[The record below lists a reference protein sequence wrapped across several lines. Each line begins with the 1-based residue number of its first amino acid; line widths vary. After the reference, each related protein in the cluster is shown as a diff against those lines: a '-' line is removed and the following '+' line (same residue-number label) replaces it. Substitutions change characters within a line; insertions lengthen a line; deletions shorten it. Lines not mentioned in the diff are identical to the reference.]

1 MEQVQLPSNF
11 KKNVRFVVDTYTGQ
25 GIAFSDG
32 FQKDIIQN
40 AMGARPG
47 YKFNNWSCRIDLID
61 NEKGRLLII
70 EDEGTVGLT
79 GPNLSMTEIAR
90 LSDKEE
96 EIPATCRLARFSS
109 LFNSGGN
116 ETGGGL
122 FGIGKMM
129 YTAASDSYTYCF
141 DSLTTEGNYV
151 ANKVESGKIN
161 ERAFEGQEAKD
172 FILRETGLTE
182 KTSVGTRIVI
192 FSPNKEIADDITSGK
207 IKDYIRESWWI
218 LMKRMNDDSGIY
230 VNGEKVAKFI
240 TPEYE
245 NSFDLEEPFEYRP
258 DYSVK
263 HFGFYVAKDSSCP
276 FTGFAYY
283 RKGMK
288 IGEVDIREAKIPEKI
303 ANRYWGYIEVDD
315 RWEKELAEI
324 ENNIHYGI
332 NKGKKRSVCY
342 QNLRNYSASV
352 IHDCLVKWKY
362 IKETRNDDAKL
373 NEELQDIARDI
384 QSLFSSLSMPKL
396 GQGDTKDDFEVRLSK
411 ITFPEP
417 SKTRV
422 TEGDSI
428 SFSVLIKNR
437 KMQDMTFNYEIIT
450 SPVEDKMERHLLR
463 KNSIDVSGTGDNRFD
478 YSYVVDGST
487 ARNEAENLLIVIV
500 KPQGSRKKIEKT
512 IPFCFNCDKEK
523 TVKETVFLSLHS
535 CRFPR
540 KDSRRVDP
548 NDYLTNLTYRIE
560 NRRNEVFP
568 FVLSVSLHNGSGEKD
583 KIMDIARLEGSI
595 DQFEETVV
603 SIPDILF
610 DPQVIEQH
618 LDKGPLE
625 LRARVIANGD
635 SGDYMKGDRITA
647 HKLVIYYATDA
658 KNGFENSFEI
668 ISRKEP
674 DNHRRSWNEISGSS
688 RYIVLNIG
696 HVAFEA
702 VKGDEEEQREYCK
715 EQMLRQFV
723 LLYLREGKY
732 DIFGLTQEDLENIDP
747 VDLVDKVS
755 YEIEYVYRRSLG

>member
-11 KKNVRFVVDTYTGQ
+11 KKNVKFVVDTYTGQ

-47 YKFNNWSCRIDLID
+47 RKFNNWSCRIDLID
-61 NEKGRLLII
+61 NDKGRLLVI

-79 GPNLSMTEIAR
+79 GPNLSMEDIAK
-90 LSDKEE
+90 LSDQEE
-96 EIPATCRLARFSS
+96 EIPSNCRLARFSS

-129 YTAASDSYTYCF
+129 YTAASNSYTYCF
-141 DSLTTEGNYV
+141 DSLTNEGNYV

-161 ERAFEGQEAKD
+161 KKAFEGQAAKD
-172 FILRETGLTE
+172 FIFTETGLAE
-182 KTSVGTRIVI
+182 KTTIGTRVVI
-192 FSPNKEIADDITSGK
+192 FNPNEEIADDIISGK

-218 LMKRMNDDSGIY
+218 LMNRMKDDSGIY
-230 VNGEKVAKFI
+230 VNGEKVEKFFA
-240 TPEYE
+240 PEYE
-245 NSFDLEEPFEYRP
+245 NSFDIDEPFEYRP
-258 DYSVK
+258 DYCVK
-263 HFGFYVAKDSSCP
+263 HFGFYVAKDSACP
-276 FTGFAYY
+276 FKGFAYY

-315 RWEKELAEI
+315 KWENELAEI

-342 QNLRNYSASV
+342 QNLRNYSAAV

-362 IKETRNDDAKL
+362 IKETRNEDAKL

-384 QSLFSSLSMPKL
+384 QSLFSTLSMPKL
-396 GQGDTKDDFEVRLSK
+396 GQGDTKEDFEVRLNN

-417 SKTRV
+417 FTTRV
-422 TEGDSI
+422 TDGDSI
-428 SFSVLIKNR
+428 SFAVLIKNR
-437 KMQDMTFNYEIIT
+437 KMQDMSFSYEIMT
-450 SPVEDKMERHLLR
+450 SPSEDKTERHLL
-463 KNSIDVSGTGDNRFD
+463 KKGSIDVSGTSHNRFD
-478 YSYVVDGST
+478 YRYVVDDST
-487 ARNEAENLLIVIV
+487 ARNEAENLLIVVV
-500 KPQGSRKKIEKT
+500 KPQGSKK

-523 TVKETVFLSLHS
+523 AVRETVFLSLHS
-535 CRFPR
+535 CRFPK

-548 NDYLTNLTYRIE
+548 NDYLTSLSYRIE

-568 FVLSVSLHNGSGEKD
+568 FVLSVSLHNGSGERD
-583 KIMDIARLEGSI
+583 KIMDIARMEGSI
-595 DQFEETVV
+595 DRFEETII

-610 DPQVIEQH
+610 DHQIIEQH
-618 LDKGPLE
+618 IDKGPLE

-635 SGDYMKGDRITA
+635 SGDYMKGDRITT

-732 DIFGLTQEDLENIDP
+732 DIFGLSPEDVENLDP
-747 VDLVDKVS
+747 IDLVDKVS
-755 YEIEYVYRRSLG
+755 DKIEFVYRRSLG

>member
-11 KKNVRFVVDTYTGQ
+11 RKNVKFVINTYTGQ

-40 AMGARPG
+40 AIGARPG
-47 YKFNNWSCRIDLID
+47 NKFVNWTCRIDLID
-61 NEKGRLLII
+61 NEKGRLLVI

-79 GPNLSMTEIAR
+79 GPNLSMAEIAR
-90 LSDKEE
+90 LSDQEE
-96 EIPATCRLARFSS
+96 EIPSNCRLARFSS

-129 YTAASDSYTYCF
+129 YTAASDSLTYCF
-141 DSLTTEGNYV
+141 DSFTSEGKYV

-161 ERAFEGQEAKD
+161 EKAFEGQEAKD
-172 FILRETGLTE
+172 FILRETGLSE
-182 KTSVGTRIVI
+182 KTTVGTRIVI
-192 FSPNKEIADDITSGK
+192 FNPNKEIADDITSGK

-218 LMKRMNDDSGIY
+218 LMNRMKDDSGIY
-230 VNGEKVAKFI
+230 VNGEKVEKFVA
-240 TPEYE
+240 PEYE
-245 NSFDLEEPFEYRP
+245 NSFDLDEPFEYRP
-258 DYSVK
+258 DYNVK

-288 IGEVDIREAKIPEKI
+288 IGEVDIREAKIPERI
-303 ANRYWGYIEVDD
+303 ANRHWGYIEVDD
-315 RWEKELAEI
+315 KWEKELAEI
-324 ENNIHYGI
+324 EDNIHYGI

-362 IKETRNDDAKL
+362 IKETRNEDARL

-384 QSLFSSLSMPKL
+384 QSLFSTLSMPKL
-396 GQGDTKDDFEVRLSK
+396 GQGDTKDDFEIRLSN

-437 KMQDMTFNYEIIT
+437 KMQDMTFNYEIMT

-463 KNSIDVSGTGDNRFD
+463 KNSINVSGTGDNRFD

-523 TVKETVFLSLHS
+523 AVKETVFLSLHN

-568 FVLSVSLHNGSGEKD
+568 FVLNVSLHNGSGEKD